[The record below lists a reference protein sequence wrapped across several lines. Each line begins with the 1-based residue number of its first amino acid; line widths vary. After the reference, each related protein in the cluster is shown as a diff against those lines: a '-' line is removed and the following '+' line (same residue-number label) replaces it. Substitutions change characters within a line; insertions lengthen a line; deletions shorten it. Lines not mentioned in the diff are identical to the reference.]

1 MYVHAIYS
9 TYHKSI
15 VPFLKICKSKFSL
28 YFNTSTV
35 NIFKSSLFFCISHT
49 ISILWYSES
58 FNEYCTINVFECYLY
73 CFHDSFK
80 VYCVSLLQ
88 M

>member
-35 NIFKSSLFFCISHT
+35 NIFTSSLFFASVIP
-49 ISILWYSES
+49 
-58 FNEYCTINVFECYLY
+58 FLY
-73 CFHDSFK
+73 FGTLNHSMNIA
-80 VYCVSLLQ
+80 L
-88 M
+88 